1 MKLCES
7 CRYRNN
13 TEYEKP
19 CIVYR
24 DDCEYY
30 EKERGDMTR
39 EEAIKELQE
48 SHDIMRS
55 YDIDESESR
64 LMTALDMAIKALE
77 QEQKTGWNNH
87 QIACMLADL
96 FGDACACNYN
106 GIDEWLGELCDFKD
120 TCCPNPVGVACWE
133 QFLKYSQS
141 RYTEC
146 GYEVR
151 DKNALQEQKTGHWK
165 RRSIDFYIQHATG
178 YYKCSECGEDVVCKH
193 NYCPNCGCRM
203 VESRESE
210 DKE

>member
-1 MKLCES
+1 MKLCDT
-7 CRYRNN
+7 CIYQNN
-13 TEYEKP
+13 VEQLKP
-19 CIVYR
+19 CIIYR
-24 DDCEYY
+24 DDCEFY

-39 EEAIKELQE
+39 EEAIANLKELLE
-48 SHDIMRS
+48 CNYVDSFEDA
-55 YDIDESESR
+55 ENE
-64 LMTALDMAIKALE
+64 ALEIAIKALE
-77 QEQKTGWNNH
+77 QEPKTGWNNH

-151 DKNALQEQKTGHWK
+151 DKNALQESK
-165 RRSIDFYIQHATG
+165 IDVLDKIRAEIMSKDG
-178 YYKCSECGEDVVCKH
+178 LEEALEIIEEALEIIDKYKA
-193 NYCPNCGCRM
+193 
-203 VESRESE
+203 ESE
-210 DKE
+210 DEE